1 MRLPFSR
8 DSRAAELNFRR
19 FGAGEP
25 LVLVHGI
32 GGELCVWEPVLEP
45 LAERMDVIAV
55 DLPGFGHSPPLP
67 EGITPTPMALAQSVV
82 RLMDELD
89 IDSAHLAGNS
99 LGGWVCLELGKTE
112 RARSVTA
119 LCPAGLWGAPI
130 RRAGAPARGRAHE
143 IAQRLRP
150 VLPLLLLSP
159 RARRLALTHV
169 VADPDRVP
177 YGAAR
182 RMVSSYA
189 RATAYDA
196 TNVAMQEN
204 HFTDPERVRVPLSV
218 GFGEFDRL
226 IRPVRLAVAGARTVV
241 LRGCGHIPMWDRPD
255 LVTDLIVET
264 AVTAPAEIALAR
276 LG

>member
-8 DSRAAELNFRR
+8 DSRAAGLNFRR
-19 FGAGEP
+19 YGEGEP

-67 EGITPTPMALAQSVV
+67 DGVTPTPMALAQAVV
-82 RLMDELD
+82 RLMDALE

-99 LGGWVCLELGKTE
+99 LGGWICLELGKSD

-130 RRAGAPARGRAHE
+130 RRAGAPARGRAHLV
-143 IAQRLRP
+143 AQRLRP
-150 VLPLLLLSP
+150 VLPLVMLSP
-159 RARRLALTHV
+159 RARRLALAHV

-196 TNVAMQEN
+196 TNAAMQEN
-204 HFTDPERVRVPLSV
+204 HFTDPERVRVALSV

-226 IRPVRLAVAGARTVV
+226 IRPVRLAVPGARTVV

-255 LVTDLIVET
+255 LVTDLVTET
-264 AVTAPAEIALAR
+264 AGEAPAGVALAR
-276 LG
+276 HG